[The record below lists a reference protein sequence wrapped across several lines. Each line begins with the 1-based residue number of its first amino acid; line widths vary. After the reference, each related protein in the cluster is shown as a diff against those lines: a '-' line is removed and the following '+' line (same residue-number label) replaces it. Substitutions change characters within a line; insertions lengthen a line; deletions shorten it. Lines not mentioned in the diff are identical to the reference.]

1 MQVLTVRSDCQCSSS
16 VYLRTYLLDFVSWQE
31 EEFDLCFMSCQRSA
45 KLFYK
50 ADQPK
55 ITAADGAG
63 VFITNKLK
71 IVKCHDV

>member
-1 MQVLTVRSDCQCSSS
+1 M
-16 VYLRTYLLDFVSWQE
+16 DFVSWQE